1 MFYISKKDKYL
12 GEFHTY
18 ALWFNQVEDFTHSKI
33 DISVDQFME
42 VARIPLLSISSWV
55 IEAEMSEL
63 SFSKLRSFF

>member
-18 ALWFNQVEDFTHSKI
+18 ALWFGQVEDFTYSKI
-33 DISVDQFME
+33 DISADQFTE
-42 VARIPLLSISSWV
+42 VAQIPLLSILNWV
-55 IEAEMSEL
+55 IEAEMSKL